1 MRHLFLLVGLTF
13 LAVGTGASVS
23 TGATAAE
30 KIIVGYAQ
38 GSGLWPFWIA
48 HEGGYFKKNGLNVEF
63 VATGSSTV
71 TIASLVSGDLFLS
84 AGGSAGGIAAAAA
97 GAPITLIGRC
107 GRPPFSLF
115 ASDPTLRSV
124 SDLKGKVVGS
134 GSGQSDNLVLRYIL
148 QRSGVKYSDLRI
160 IYQADQKG
168 RYAALLTGR
177 VSAAVIS
184 PPYDLQAKKAG
195 LNEIVDFN
203 RSGSSLMFCGL
214 WTKRSSVEKQT
225 DTLERLMKAFL
236 QAVARLKQ
244 DKAYALLVFNKYTRN
259 TDSELAEY
267 TYQRQ
272 VDLIPKKPYVED
284 EGLQPLIDSLVD
296 TWPQLKGR
304 RPSEFYDNRI
314 VKRLDDSGYIDA
326 LYR

>member
-1 MRHLFLLVGLTF
+1 MAYFASLIGFAVFVVFNSMSSGLR
-13 LAVGTGASVS
+13 AE
-23 TGATAAE
+23 E
-30 KIIVGYAQ
+30 KIVVGYAQ
-38 GSGLWPFWIA
+38 GSGLWPFWVA
-48 HEGGYFKKNGLNVEF
+48 QEGGYFRENRLNVEF

-84 AGGSAGGIAAAAA
+84 AGGSAAGIAAAAA
-97 GAPITLIGRC
+97 GASITMVGRC

-115 ASDPTLRSV
+115 ASDPKIRAV
-124 SDLKGKVVGS
+124 NDLKGKVVGS
-134 GSGQSDNLVLRYIL
+134 GSGQSDNLVLRYVL
-148 QRSGVKYSDLRI
+148 QGSGMKYSDLRI
-160 IYQADQKG
+160 IYQSDQKG
-168 RYAALLTGR
+168 RYTALLTRR

-184 PPYDLQAKKAG
+184 PPYDLLAKKAG

-203 RSGSSLMFCGL
+203 MSGSSLMFCGL
-214 WTKRSSVEKQT
+214 WTKRSSVEKQA

-259 TDSELAEY
+259 TNSELAEH

-296 TWPQLKGR
+296 TWPQLKNR
-304 RPSEFYDNRI
+304 RPNEFYDNRI
-314 VKRLDDSGYIDA
+314 VKRLDDSGYIDG
-326 LYR
+326 LYK